1 MFPLQAVVATLSS
14 SLAAFRLHLLWVG
27 FFASECFNRHGIS
40 PESKAVAG
48 EATRSLSLSKRGML
62 PRLASSFPTFLTLP
76 EGAAGMEAS

>member
-14 SLAAFRLHLLWVG
+14 VAAFPLHLLWVG

-48 EATRSLSLSKRGML
+48 EATQPLSLS
-62 PRLASSFPTFLTLP
+62 
-76 EGAAGMEAS
+76 